1 MSLNIRMGDWG
12 VRCRMRISDLS
23 HSGLAGRTTPRP
35 TPSVERVDP
44 SELGTVAQV
53 LAAGYTKDPIHIW
66 AMPNASTRL
75 EDATLFFTFYLR
87 WMRKFSWD
95 VFATADR
102 SAVVVTSLVR
112 QGKSAYPDGIRH
124 LPPLLRTMSPVND
137 YFEWIE
143 TFRPKIDHVHSE
155 FLGALPNAPRG
166 TGFFLLSKVL
176 RIFDRQGLPVWTWS
190 SNPLNLPFYRRLGFE
205 IGEELHRDDDTP
217 PVTIIWRPPAPL
229 SDEGASL

>member
-1 MSLNIRMGDWG
+1 MQNEISELSH
-12 VRCRMRISDLS
+12 SDLS
-23 HSGLAGRTTPRP
+23 VRPTT

-53 LAAGYTKDPIHIW
+53 LAAGYVKDPIHMW
-66 AMPNASTRL
+66 AMPKADTRL
-75 EDATLFFTFYLR
+75 ADATLFFTFYLR
-87 WMRKFSWD
+87 WMRKYSWS

-112 QGKSAYPDGIRH
+112 RGNSAYPDGVRH

-166 TGFFLLSKVL
+166 TGFFLLSNVL
-176 RIFDRQGLPVWTWS
+176 KTFDRQGLPVWTWS

-205 IGEELHRDDDTP
+205 IGQELRRDDNTP

-229 SDEGASL
+229 SDEGESL

>member
-1 MSLNIRMGDWG
+1 MIRYISGPCQRRPRGWLMPRCSL
-12 VRCRMRISDLS
+12 
-23 HSGLAGRTTPRP
+23 HSICDGC
-35 TPSVERVDP
+35 
-44 SELGTVAQV
+44 GT
-53 LAAGYTKDPIHIW
+53 
-66 AMPNASTRL
+66 
-75 EDATLFFTFYLR
+75 
-87 WMRKFSWD
+87 FSWD

-112 QGKSAYPDGIRH
+112 QGNSAYPDGVRH

-166 TGFFLLSKVL
+166 TGFFLLANVL
-176 RIFDRQGLPVWTWS
+176 KMFDRQGLPVWTWS
-190 SNPLNLPFYRRLGFE
+190 SNRLNLPFYRRLGFE
-205 IGEELHRDDDTP
+205 IGEELRRDDNTP

-229 SDEGASL
+229 SDEGESL